1 MAQMRILKKA
11 PAYTRA
17 QIRKAKPIRNPDL
30 QFVEGDSGEVTLQI
44 PSTSAKG
51 IAKWIAKAGQGPA
64 FREVELEPVGGFVW
78 RNCDGKQTV
87 EGIADRLRKE
97 FKLEKLE
104 AEASLLAFLETLSRR
119 RFILMEVPKK

>member
-1 MAQMRILKKA
+1 MRLLKKA

-30 QFVEGDSGEVTLQI
+30 HFIEGVAGEVTLQV
-44 PSTSAKG
+44 PSVASRG
-51 IAKWIAKAGQGPA
+51 IAKWIAKTGQGPA

-87 EGIADRLRKE
+87 EIIANRLRKE

>member
-1 MAQMRILKKA
+1 MKKA

-30 QFVEGDSGEVTLQI
+30 QFIEGEAGEVTLQVPAI
-44 PSTSAKG
+44 AARG
-51 IAKWIAKAGQGPA
+51 IAKWIAKTGQGPA

-87 EGIADRLRKE
+87 EIIANRLRKE

-119 RFILMEVPKK
+119 RFILMDVPRK